1 MRGVGTDMV
10 MISRIERWIKD
21 AVMLEKV
28 FTEEEK
34 WYCFKKRHPHK
45 HLASFFAVKEAF
57 MKAIGT
63 GWSKGVGWKDIEV
76 INKGGALSIELYNM
90 AKELCDGKRVFAS
103 TSFSGD
109 LAVAI
114 VLIDEEKYEAHQL

>member
-1 MRGVGTDMV
+1 MRGVGTDIV
-10 MISRIERWIKD
+10 MISRIEHWVKD

-34 WYCFKKRHPHK
+34 LYCLKKKHPHK

-63 GWSKGVGWKDIEV
+63 GWSNGVGWKDIEV
-76 INKGGALSIELYNM
+76 INKEGVLSVKLSNG
-90 AKELCDGKRVFAS
+90 AKELCDGQRVFVS
-103 TSFSGD
+103 TSFSSA
-109 LAVAI
+109 LAIATV
-114 VLIDEEKYEAHQL
+114 VIDGNF